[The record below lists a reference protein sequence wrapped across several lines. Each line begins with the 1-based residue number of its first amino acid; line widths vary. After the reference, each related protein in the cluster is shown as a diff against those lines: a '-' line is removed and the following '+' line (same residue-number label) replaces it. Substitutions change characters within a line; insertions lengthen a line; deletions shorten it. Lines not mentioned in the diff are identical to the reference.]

1 MSEKVKYRE
10 HNIYI
15 VFKTCIDTVLA
26 LLGLILLSPL
36 FLGIVIAIKIEDG
49 IKAPVL
55 FSQKRVGRDE

>member
-1 MSEKVKYRE
+1 MSEKVKYKE

-36 FLGIVIAIKIEDG
+36 FQIGRASCRE
-49 IKAPVL
+49 
-55 FSQKRVGRDE
+55 RV

>member
-1 MSEKVKYRE
+1 MSEKVKYKE

-15 VFKTCIDTVLA
+15 VFKTCVDTVLA

-55 FSQKRVGRDE
+55 FSL